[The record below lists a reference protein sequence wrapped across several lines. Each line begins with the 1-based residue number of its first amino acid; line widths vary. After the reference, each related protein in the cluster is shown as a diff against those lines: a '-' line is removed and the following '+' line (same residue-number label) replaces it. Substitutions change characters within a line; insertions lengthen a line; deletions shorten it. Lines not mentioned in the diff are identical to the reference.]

1 MSALT
6 MRGVGHAYGEAEV
19 LDGVNFDVQPG
30 ELVALVGPSG
40 SGKSTLLA
48 IAGGLLTPLR
58 GSVEVNGVDLY
69 EASVKERT
77 ALRCEQIGFVFQSSN
92 LLPSLNIVDNVVSVE
107 VLRGRDRKKAR
118 AEALELLAELGLT
131 DVDNR
136 RIDQLSGGE
145 RQRVGI
151 ARALIGQPTILLAD
165 EPTASLDGPRGR
177 AVVELLRD
185 EVHSR
190 NVGAVL
196 VTHDERVLDLV
207 DRIVPIADGRLAA
220 APAV

>member
-69 EASVKERT
+69 
-77 ALRCEQIGFVFQSSN
+77 
-92 LLPSLNIVDNVVSVE
+92 
-107 VLRGRDRKKAR
+107 
-118 AEALELLAELGLT
+118 
-131 DVDNR
+131 
-136 RIDQLSGGE
+136 
-145 RQRVGI
+145 
-151 ARALIGQPTILLAD
+151 
-165 EPTASLDGPRGR
+165 
-177 AVVELLRD
+177 
-185 EVHSR
+185 
-190 NVGAVL
+190 
-196 VTHDERVLDLV
+196 
-207 DRIVPIADGRLAA
+207 
-220 APAV
+220 